1 MAFIVRFVN
10 QVIEW
15 IVGHEEIPAVQVN
28 QVEYFIRVNLFLSH
42 LVLGFVSKV
51 PFSLL
56 YAFSGLISN
65 KGKIFLGAPPLPP
78 GADGTLSETSGEI
91 SC

>member
-1 MAFIVRFVN
+1 MAFIARFVN

-42 LVLGFVSKV
+42 LVRGFVSKV
-51 PFSLL
+51 QKVPGILHL
-56 YAFSGLISN
+56 Y
-65 KGKIFLGAPPLPP
+65 
-78 GADGTLSETSGEI
+78 
-91 SC
+91 